1 MKYYVVNLRFLFS
14 FNQTTCTTSRRKRRS
29 VEEVDSE
36 TKIVIK
42 RIYVFGEGE
51 GIITGR
57 LSGFTSWFQNE
68 WIVGMTRA
76 SIDEKIAVECGLLFL

>member
-1 MKYYVVNLRFLFS
+1 M
-14 FNQTTCTTSRRKRRS
+14 
-29 VEEVDSE
+29 EEVDSE

-76 SIDEKIAVECGLLFL
+76 SIDEKIAVECGLLFFSIFCNAFDARKFPFGADF